1 MTRQANPSVSAAPAP
16 TREPRPFSFLV
27 PRLVI
32 AEPPAIDAGG
42 RAFLAAKTTEFVP
55 ALVRAL
61 VDHTIALQ
69 NRRALESG
77 NRQPI
82 QLSVLNRRRRSARS
96 WIQAVINGAVDLP
109 TLHSVATQWLP
120 MLAGHSPA
128 PEVQLRL
135 ARSCVE
141 FVRGALT
148 GLIFDQAA
156 ENLLGHARA
165 QHALE
170 TVLAAHL
177 AAVEEA
183 LRG

>member
-1 MTRQANPSVSAAPAP
+1 MTKPAIPSVSLAAAP

-27 PRLVI
+27 PRLVLT
-32 AEPPAIDAGG
+32 EPPAVDAGG
-42 RAFLAAKTTEFVP
+42 RAFLAAKTAEFVP

-61 VDHTIALQ
+61 VNHTIEAQ
-69 NRRALESG
+69 NRRARERG
-77 NRQPI
+77 TPQPI
-82 QLSVLNRRRRSARS
+82 QLSVLNRRRRCARS
-96 WIQAVINGAVDLP
+96 WLQAVIHGVVDLP
-109 TLHSVATQWLP
+109 TLHAVATQWLP
-120 MLAGHSPA
+120 MLAGHGPDA
-128 PEVQLRL
+128 PTMLRT
-135 ARSCVE
+135 ARSCIE

-156 ENLLGHARA
+156 DNLLGHARA